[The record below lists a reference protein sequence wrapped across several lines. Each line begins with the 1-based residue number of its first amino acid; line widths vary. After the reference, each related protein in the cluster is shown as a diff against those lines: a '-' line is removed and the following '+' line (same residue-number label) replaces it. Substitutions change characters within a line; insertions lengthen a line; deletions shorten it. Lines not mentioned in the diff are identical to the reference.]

1 MSEENVEL
9 IREMMAAFVAG
20 DYERALA
27 AFDPEVEG
35 DFTHMAD
42 GRMAIGREEL
52 GREVARWALTWDN
65 FETEV
70 EEILDAG
77 ENVVLIVR
85 QTGTGK
91 TSGVPADIRYGQVF
105 AVRDRQIVSM
115 KSYLAPAAALEAA
128 GLSGGGG

>member
-27 AFDPEVEG
+27 AFAPEVEG

-42 GRMAIGREEL
+42 GRMTSGREEM
-52 GREVARWALTWDN
+52 GREVARWALTWEN

-77 ENVVLIVR
+77 EYVVLIVR

-105 AVRDRQIVSM
+105 AVRDGQIVSM
-115 KSYLAPAAALEAA
+115 KSYLDPAAALEAA

>member
-20 DYERALA
+20 DNERALA
-27 AFDPEVEG
+27 AFDSEVEG

-42 GRMAIGREEL
+42 GRMTSGREEL
-52 GREVARWALTWDN
+52 AREVARWALTWDN

-105 AVRDRQIVSM
+105 AIRDGQIFSM
-115 KSYLAPAAALEAA
+115 KSYLDPVAALEAA
-128 GLSGGGG
+128 GLSGST